1 MTIDTSKEAVERLA
15 LLHEGIV
22 FAEATG
28 SRQCLVDVDDARFLH
43 VLAADRAAQTA
54 RADAA
59 EAEVARLRKVY
70 WQLRSYAT
78 HDDKCKLNKAPSFT
92 GPCSCGLSEAT
103 KAGE

>member
-15 LLHEGIV
+15 SRLAGTPLYEGSGEDSHLGEYG
-22 FAEATG
+22 AETITALA
-28 SRQCLVDVDDARFLH
+28 SERDA
-43 VLAADRAAQTA
+43 QSA

>member
-1 MTIDTSKEAVERLA
+1 MTIDTSKEAVERHLTLDDNHEA
-15 LLHEGIV
+15 GLIPMSTQILLR
-22 FAEATG
+22 A
-28 SRQCLVDVDDARFLH
+28 
-43 VLAADRAAQTA
+43 LAAERDAHTA

-92 GPCSCGLSEAT
+92 GPCSCGLSEAI